1 MGETAVSRRPGIPV
15 YDENPCW
22 NSTKIEVRGKRITV
36 ASGAYMSDEGE
47 VEAGGVH
54 VVQKID
60 RAQFV
65 KLYTREMK
73 AIFELKPSALKVVQY
88 LIAEIQK
95 TPNADAVYLHWMNA
109 KKYLSGEDIK
119 ISTASFHRA
128 MRELLEKEFI
138 YQSPV
143 PNMFWINAKFFWNGD
158 RYRFVRDYILES

>member
-1 MGETAVSRRPGIPV
+1 MRETLVSRRPGIPV
-15 YDENPCW
+15 YEHNPCW
-22 NSTKIEVRGKRITV
+22 ESTKVDVRGKRITV
-36 ASGAYMSDEGE
+36 ASGAFMTDDGQ

-60 RAQFV
+60 REEFV

-73 AIFELKPSALKVVQY
+73 AIFELKPSAMKVIQY

-95 TPNADAVYLHWMNA
+95 TPNIDMVYLHWLNA
-109 KKYLSGEDIK
+109 SQYLSGQALNLSE
-119 ISTASFHRA
+119 ASFHRA

-138 YQSPV
+138 YQSAM

-158 RYRFVRDYILES
+158 RYRFVRDYVLEA